1 MSVVSTDLPP
11 GAPQGSPPGAR
22 DVIASLHALRRAPRD
37 AAWWPRLANTL
48 LWLCRARSVCL
59 ARAEGGA
66 LQALAR
72 AGDGPDPLQPASQAD
87 IAALQERA
95 AAQGQASSPARD
107 DAGRPFW
114 WAALPLPRLPGG
126 WLLLALADAERARL
140 NELMLRAQ
148 LVADLPGADDD
159 AGADVQPAATAVT
172 ATTPAGVDTATD
184 LPLWWHRL
192 ADVAAQV
199 GGETRF
205 EAAALAL
212 VNALAARCDAAQAVL
227 GWRAGPGTR
236 PQVVAISH
244 RDKFDRGSAPIARTE
259 DALDEA
265 LDFEGGVELPLPQHR
280 PPLHD
285 APAHALLQDEFETP
299 LHLWSLPLAR
309 RGQPPRGVLL
319 LAFTT
324 PPPALLHTLLPASLQ
339 QLLPTLEMLH
349 ARERAWPLR
358 LKDHLL
364 ATLQRWLGPGHA
376 GWKATAAVGSA
387 ALLYALF
394 AHWDYR
400 VAATGQIATDST
412 RVLAAQFDSRVEQAS
427 VTAGDEVRAG
437 QVLARLDTRELRQQE
452 VETRAELKRHLA
464 EADQARASGAL
475 AQLEVAGARAA
486 QAEARLARLQDL
498 LAQAV
503 AAAPFD
509 GVVVDGERQV
519 LQGAPVRKG
528 DPLYRVA
535 RIEGLYATL
544 LVPERD
550 AALVTP
556 GSTGALI
563 LVSRPDERIP
573 LRVEAVIPVARTQGS
588 EGNQFLVRAAFTG
601 DVAPWWRPGMSG
613 SARIDAGERRVIWIL
628 THRLVDRLRLW
639 LWW

>member
-1 MSVVSTDLPP
+1 
-11 GAPQGSPPGAR
+11 
-22 DVIASLHALRRAPRD
+22 
-37 AAWWPRLANTL
+37 
-48 LWLCRARSVCL
+48 
-59 ARAEGGA
+59 
-66 LQALAR
+66 
-72 AGDGPDPLQPASQAD
+72 
-87 IAALQERA
+87 
-95 AAQGQASSPARD
+95 
-107 DAGRPFW
+107 
-114 WAALPLPRLPGG
+114 
-126 WLLLALADAERARL
+126 
-140 NELMLRAQ
+140 
-148 LVADLPGADDD
+148 
-159 AGADVQPAATAVT
+159 
-172 ATTPAGVDTATD
+172 
-184 LPLWWHRL
+184 
-192 ADVAAQV
+192 
-199 GGETRF
+199 
-205 EAAALAL
+205 
-212 VNALAARCDAAQAVL
+212 
-227 GWRAGPGTR
+227 
-236 PQVVAISH
+236 
-244 RDKFDRGSAPIARTE
+244 
-259 DALDEA
+259 
-265 LDFEGGVELPLPQHR
+265 
-280 PPLHD
+280 
-285 APAHALLQDEFETP
+285 
-299 LHLWSLPLAR
+299 
-309 RGQPPRGVLL
+309 
-319 LAFTT
+319 
-324 PPPALLHTLLPASLQ
+324 
-339 QLLPTLEMLH
+339 
-349 ARERAWPLR
+349 
-358 LKDHLL
+358 
-364 ATLQRWLGPGHA
+364 
-376 GWKATAAVGSA
+376 
-387 ALLYALF
+387 
-394 AHWDYR
+394 
-400 VAATGQIATDST
+400 
-412 RVLAAQFDSRVEQAS
+412 
-427 VTAGDEVRAG
+427 
-437 QVLARLDTRELRQQE
+437 